1 MAEASLSVL
10 LRNGTHHGD
19 GRAGQGTLFYALK
32 CENITVNYGRTP
44 IQIAIPQNKPE
55 LVDLGIIRPTV
66 SISGVID
73 AVGGDP
79 SNTANGSASI
89 STAAMS
95 SFSYTLN
102 SATIS
107 YFIPYKNALEDFIAS
122 ELFTDD
128 SPLEIQIG
136 DPTQPISSG
145 VNEST
150 GGAIYK
156 VAVQSANFSH
166 VPAMEDRYS
175 FAIQFVATA
184 AQHVTFPSS

>member
-66 SISGVID
+66 SISGLID

-79 SNTANGSASI
+79 SNTTNGSASI
-89 STAAMS
+89 STAGMA
-95 SFSYTLN
+95 SFNYTFN
-102 SATIS
+102 SDTIT

-145 VNEST
+145 ATEST

>member
-1 MAEASLSVL
+1 MAEANLSVL
-10 LRNGTHHGD
+10 LRNGIHDDD
-19 GRAGQGTLFYALK
+19 GGAGAATIYYALK
-32 CENITVNYGRTP
+32 CENITINYGRTP
-44 IQIAIPQNKPE
+44 IQIAIPQNTPDI
-55 LVDLGIIRPTV
+55 VDLGIVRPTV
-66 SISGVID
+66 SISGLID

-79 SNTANGSASI
+79 SNTTNGSASI
-89 STAAMS
+89 STAGMA
-95 SFSYTLN
+95 SFNYTFN
-102 SATIS
+102 SDTIT